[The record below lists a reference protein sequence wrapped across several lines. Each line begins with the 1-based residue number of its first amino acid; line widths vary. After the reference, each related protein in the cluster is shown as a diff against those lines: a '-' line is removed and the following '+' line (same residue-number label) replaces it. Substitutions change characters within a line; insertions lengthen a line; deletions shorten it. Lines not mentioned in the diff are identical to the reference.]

1 MVEHSDAWYDYKR
14 NDPNAKNPF
23 VDPKDRERAERIV
36 SGMNKMNKMNK
47 KSVDTE
53 KYLDFVA
60 GVTSPASSDY
70 AELLKRLSQLEV
82 EADCD
87 IPHLLT
93 AAFGLA
99 AESGEFTEVVK
110 KIILQGKP
118 YNEDNV
124 FHMKRELGDICWY
137 IAQAC
142 MALDTTFD
150 EIIEM
155 NVEKL
160 KARYPGGEFDVHK
173 SENRKTGDL

>member
-1 MVEHSDAWYDYKR
+1 MT
-14 NDPNAKNPF
+14 
-23 VDPKDRERAERIV
+23 
-36 SGMNKMNKMNK
+36 
-47 KSVDTE
+47 VDTK

-60 GVTSPASSDY
+60 GVTSMPSQDSAILQARID
-70 AELLKRLSQLEV
+70 ELV
-82 EADCD
+82 ANEAD

-93 AAFGLA
+93 AALGLT

-110 KIILQGKP
+110 KILLQGKP

-137 IAQAC
+137 LAQAC

-155 NVEKL
+155 NVDKL

-173 SENRKTGDL
+173 SENRREGDL

>member
-1 MVEHSDAWYDYKR
+1 MT
-14 NDPNAKNPF
+14 
-23 VDPKDRERAERIV
+23 
-36 SGMNKMNKMNK
+36 
-47 KSVDTE
+47 VDTK
-53 KYLDFVA
+53 KYLDFVD
-60 GVTSPASSDY
+60 GVTSDPSKDFAQLLRRMT
-70 AELLKRLSQLEV
+70 ELDIED
-82 EADCD
+82 DCD
-87 IPHLLT
+87 VSHLLT
-93 AAFGLA
+93 AALGLG

-155 NVEKL
+155 NVDKL
-160 KARYPGGEFDVHK
+160 KKRYPGGEFNVHQ
-173 SENRKTGDL
+173 SENRKEGDL

>member
-1 MVEHSDAWYDYKR
+1 MT
-14 NDPNAKNPF
+14 
-23 VDPKDRERAERIV
+23 
-36 SGMNKMNKMNK
+36 
-47 KSVDTE
+47 VDTE
-53 KYLDFVA
+53 KYLDFVHD
-60 GVTSPASSDY
+60 VTSTESLDY
-70 AELLKRLSQLEV
+70 AALLTRMNKLELEDDCNLSQ
-82 EADCD
+82 
-87 IPHLLT
+87 LLT
-93 AAFGLA
+93 AALGLT
-99 AESGEFTEVVK
+99 AESGEFTEIVK

-160 KARYPGGEFDVHK
+160 KARYSGGEFDVHL
-173 SENRKTGDL
+173 SLIHI

>member
-1 MVEHSDAWYDYKR
+1 MIEHSDAWYDYKR
-14 NDPNAKNPF
+14 NDPNAENPF
-23 VDPKDRERAERIV
+23 VDPRDRERAERVV
-36 SGMNKMNKMNK
+36 SGTSKM
-47 KSVDTE
+47 SVDTE
-53 KYLDFVA
+53 KYLAFVA
-60 GVTSPASSDY
+60 GVTSPASSDF
-70 AELLKRLSQLEV
+70 AELLRRFTELEIKS
-82 EADCD
+82 DCD
-87 IPHLLT
+87 SPRLLT
-93 AAFGLA
+93 AALGLA

-173 SENRKTGDL
+173 SENRKVGDL

>member
-1 MVEHSDAWYDYKR
+1 MT
-14 NDPNAKNPF
+14 
-23 VDPKDRERAERIV
+23 
-36 SGMNKMNKMNK
+36 
-47 KSVDTE
+47 VDTE

-60 GVTSPASSDY
+60 EVTSEPSTDLPT
-70 AELLKRLSQLEV
+70 LLSRLTDLDIKDD
-82 EADCD
+82 AD
-87 IPHLLT
+87 IPRLLT
-93 AAFGLA
+93 AALGLT
-99 AESGEFTEVVK
+99 AESGEFTEIVK
-110 KIILQGKP
+110 KIVLQGKP

-155 NVEKL
+155 NVDKL

-173 SENRKTGDL
+173 SENRKEGDL

>member
-1 MVEHSDAWYDYKR
+1 MSTDGYEHSEYWYDYTR
-14 NDPNAKNPF
+14 NDPNRENPF
-23 VDPKDRERAERIV
+23 K
-36 SGMNKMNKMNK
+36 KMT
-47 KSVDTE
+47 VDTD

-60 GVTSPASSDY
+60 GVTSPASSNF
-70 AELLKRLSQLEV
+70 AELLKRLSELEA

-87 IPHLLT
+87 TPHLLT
-93 AAFGLA
+93 AALGLA
-99 AESGEFTEVVK
+99 AESGEFTEIVK

-118 YNEDNV
+118 YTPDNV

-160 KARYPGGEFDVHK
+160 KTRYPGGEFDVHK
-173 SENRKTGDL
+173 SENRKVGDL

>member
-1 MVEHSDAWYDYKR
+1 MT
-14 NDPNAKNPF
+14 
-23 VDPKDRERAERIV
+23 
-36 SGMNKMNKMNK
+36 
-47 KSVDTE
+47 VDTK

-60 GVTSPASSDY
+60 GVTSMPSQDSAILQARID
-70 AELLKRLSQLEV
+70 ELV
-82 EADCD
+82 ANGAD

-93 AAFGLA
+93 AALGLT

-137 IAQAC
+137 LAQAC
-142 MALDTTFD
+142 MAVDTTFD

-155 NVEKL
+155 NVDKL
-160 KARYPGGEFDVHK
+160 NARYPGGEFDVHK
-173 SENRKTGDL
+173 SENRREGDL